1 MLKMFNQQ
9 KGRQKGEKKSLEK
22 AQYMMII
29 IKNIWEII
37 LTVNRLHSLIKVQ
50 RLSQSKIQQYAVF
63 KR

>member
-9 KGRQKGEKKSLEK
+9 KGRQKGEKKCLEK
-22 AQYMMII
+22 AQYMII

-37 LTVNRLHSLIKVQ
+37 LTVNRLRSLIKVQ